1 MQGYHVGCDNGYINE
16 MSEQR
21 GESRRNIRE
30 IRFAEHEGQ
39 IVPIDGR
46 IGTR

>member
-1 MQGYHVGCDNGYINE
+1 VGCDNVYLNE

-21 GESRRNIRE
+21 GESRRNIPE
-30 IRFAEHEGQ
+30 IRFAKHEGQ
-39 IVPIDGR
+39 IVPIGGR